1 MAAIIVDKSASR
13 CFGGRPVRRMSSAL
27 GAVGLWLLSAVSLA
41 QDPAPAPPA
50 GEEPAAPP
58 AEAPAAPAEAPAAS
72 AEGEQAPAEPPAAE
86 APAGAAPTEE
96 ELMAAQ
102 AEDPNAT
109 AGEVPSGELDEV
121 VVTVDRRKKDLQDY
135 SGVAAS
141 FSESKLSAV
150 GITNAREMASLVP
163 GLQIGVQEGNT
174 EIYIRGVGSDNNTEL
189 GDPAVSLHID
199 GVYIPR
205 PRGVG
210 SMFFDIERVEVNSGP
225 QGTVRGRNALGGS
238 VNIVSA
244 RPKLGEFG
252 ANGEATFGTFA
263 QRRYQGM
270 VNIPV
275 GDMLAFRV
283 AGFTEVHDSY
293 FINAG
298 PVYDIT
304 AGENADAYAYRAQM
318 LYQPASWFSALL
330 GYDLTK
336 ERGTGYLGANFQGPL
351 TATDTTGALSQP
363 NGMPS
368 DPFNPV
374 PIPFSI
380 FDVDNPRRV
389 YYRGMNPSTDL
400 MHEGYRAEINV
411 DTGPMTLQA
420 LASYRRLKYEQVTGA
435 NAGAVTDNYG
445 FNNVTPDVYTNG
457 FWDSRSQ
464 SLIAE
469 LRAFAPD
476 NSRFRWTVGGFYFDE
491 DQQVFLGQVSDPA
504 GGFGGGEFN
513 MPNVKGGSVAG
524 YVDATFDVVE
534 SFRVL
539 GGFRATYEDKS
550 RNGGLFMLLR
560 AFPNMPAPVRNGT
573 EGYRPVGLDRT
584 EYEWPRD
591 ADGNYI
597 DSIENRVN
605 LYLSGVESFGAR
617 DTTAQALCND
627 PVAAAPGE
635 AQTPRVE
642 PNPNGSGMRCTNGVR
657 ENLNN
662 SLFEAIPQ
670 NNETTN
676 TFYDWRAG
684 VEFDATKDNLLYLT
698 ATTGHKAGGF
708 NDTLPGMTENQY
720 YNTNYKPESVL
731 AFELGSKNSFFERDL
746 RLNASAFVYRY
757 NDLVFQTIAGV
768 EGGGEPAVSG
778 GPSPDGGNTAVR
790 QNAPDATPI
799 YGLDVDVIY
808 RLPAGLEAEVHVLVM
823 DAKFTDGTLARDT
836 RISDVPGENYQVDLG
851 GNWLPRVSPYT
862 INFALSQL
870 IFTTA
875 GAFNWVLQG
884 QTRGQH
890 YMTVYNGEG
899 ELLEAAPGE
908 MPNVTSGPYMAL
920 LRSAQRLT
928 DVVPTYTRFDLGA
941 GWKHPDGRISINGFI
956 NNVTNVAYSTS
967 IISTPGLNL
976 RFFNPP
982 RTAGVRFR
990 VDW

>member
-1 MAAIIVDKSASR
+1 
-13 CFGGRPVRRMSSAL
+13 MSSAL

-50 GEEPAAPP
+50 GEEPEAPA
-58 AEAPAAPAEAPAAS
+58 AEAPAAPAEAPGAP
-72 AEGEQAPAEPPAAE
+72 AEGEPAPAEPPAAE
-86 APAGAAPTEE
+86 APAGAAPTED

-102 AEDPNAT
+102 AEDPNAS
-109 AGEVPSGELDEV
+109 AAEVASGELDEV

-141 FSESKLSAV
+141 FSENKLSAV
-150 GITNAREMASLVP
+150 GITNAREISSLVP
-163 GLQIGVQEGNT
+163 GLQIGTQEGNT

-189 GDPAVSLHID
+189 GDPAVALHID

-225 QGTVRGRNALGGS
+225 QGTLRGRNAMGGS

-275 GDMLAFRV
+275 GDMLAFRF
-283 AGFTEVHDSY
+283 AGFSEVHDSY
-293 FINAG
+293 FVNAG
-298 PVYDIT
+298 PLYDIT
-304 AGENADAYAYRAQM
+304 AGENADAYALRAQM
-318 LYQPASWFSALL
+318 LYQPAPWFSALF

-351 TATDTTGALSQP
+351 TATETAGAYISNLT
-363 NGMPS
+363 GMPS
-368 DPFNPV
+368 DPFNPAAV
-374 PIPFSI
+374 P
-380 FDVDNPRRV
+380 FDIADVENPRRV
-389 YYRGMNPSTDL
+389 FYRGMNPATDL
-400 MHEGYRAEINV
+400 MHEGYRAELTL
-411 DTGPMTLQA
+411 DTGPLTLQA

-435 NAGAVTDNYG
+435 HAGAVTDNYG
-445 FNNVTPDVYTNG
+445 FATAQTDVFTNG

-464 SLIAE
+464 SFIAE

-476 NSRFRWTVGGFYFDE
+476 DSRLRWSAGGFYFDE

-504 GGFGGGEFN
+504 QGFGGGEFN

-539 GGFRATYEDKS
+539 GGFRVTYEDKS
-550 RNGGLFMLLR
+550 RNGGLFSLLR
-560 AFPNMPAPVRNGT
+560 AFPAIAVPEGAPAIPVRNGT
-573 EGYRPVGLDRT
+573 DGYRPVGLDRT

-597 DSIENRVN
+597 DTVENRVN
-605 LYLSGVESFGAR
+605 LYLSGIESFGAR

-627 PVAAAPGE
+627 PMATAPGE
-635 AQTPRVE
+635 VPGPRVV
-642 PNPNGSGMRCTNGVR
+642 PNPNGSGFRCANGVR
-657 ENLNN
+657 EGQGV
-662 SLFEAIPQ
+662 SPGLFEAIPQ
-670 NNETTN
+670 NNAVDN
-676 TFYDWRAG
+676 LFYDWRAG

-698 ATTGHKAGGF
+698 ATTGSKSGGF
-708 NDTLPGMTENQY
+708 NDTLPGAMPGEY
-720 YNTNYKPESVL
+720 ANTIYRPEHVL
-731 AFELGSKNSFFERDL
+731 AFELGSKNVLFDRDL
-746 RLNASAFVYRY
+746 RLNGSAFVYRY
-757 NDLVFQTIAGV
+757 VDLVFQTIAGV
-768 EGGGEPAVSG
+768 EGGEEATAMAG
-778 GPSPDGGNTAVR
+778 DGGNTAQR
-790 QNAPDATPI
+790 QNAPTATPI
-799 YGLDVDVIY
+799 YGLDLDIIY
-808 RLPAGLEAEVHVLVM
+808 RLPAGLEAEVHVLLM
-823 DAKFTDGTLARDT
+823 QAKFEDGTIARDT
-836 RISDVPGENYQVDLG
+836 RISDTASENYQVDLG

-862 INFALSQL
+862 INFSLSQL
-870 IFTTA
+870 IFSEV
-875 GAFNWVLQG
+875 GSFNWVVQG
-884 QTRGQH
+884 QTRAQH
-890 YMTVYNGEG
+890 YMTVFNGEG
-899 ELLEAAPGE
+899 DFMEPAPGE
-908 MPNVTSGPYMAL
+908 MPDVNTPAYRAL
-920 LRSAQRLT
+920 RINSQRLT

-941 GWKHPDGRISINGFI
+941 GWKHPDGRISINGFV
-956 NNVTNVAYSTS
+956 NNVTNLAYSTS